1 MAHPITPW
9 KTPTSNDE
17 DGLQKPCADRQ
28 AAAMQWEQSTEVHV
42 AAAAAGL
49 ASHCEHGSTHY
60 RVFFSSDT
68 PLCHSGTSAADREVA
83 QNQAVSICTSLGALN
98 HTQPRTQKR
107 AGAGEFF
114 LSVPLPDLC
123 CLYPQ
128 LHPAGKPMP
137 IPFPHPHSWNIS
149 PEPSPALGVPGKVL
163 LLLKQRRANSRGAV
177 VFSPAVW
184 D

>member
-1 MAHPITPW
+1 MCRQ
-9 KTPTSNDE
+9 TSSRN
-17 DGLQKPCADRQ
+17 
-28 AAAMQWEQSTEVHV
+28 AMGAEHRGARGSSCRWL
-42 AAAAAGL
+42 GL
-49 ASHCEHGSTHY
+49 ALLARQHSLSWF
-60 RVFFSSDT
+60 FFSSDT
-68 PLCHSGTSAADREVA
+68 PLCHSGTSAADMEVA
-83 QNQAVSICTSLGALN
+83 QNRAISICASLGALN

-137 IPFPHPHSWNIS
+137 IPFPRPHSWNIS

>member
-1 MAHPITPW
+1 MMRTGCKSHVQTDKQPQCDGSRAQRCTWQQLPLAWPRTVSMAALVI
-9 KTPTSNDE
+9 
-17 DGLQKPCADRQ
+17 
-28 AAAMQWEQSTEVHV
+28 M
-42 AAAAAGL
+42 
-49 ASHCEHGSTHY
+49 
-60 RVFFSSDT
+60 VFFSSDT
-68 PLCHSGTSAADREVA
+68 PPCHSSTSAADREVA
-83 QNQAVSICTSLGALN
+83 QNRAISICASLGALN

-149 PEPSPALGVPGKVL
+149 PEPSPALGVPGKVP

-177 VFSPAVW
+177 VFSPVVW